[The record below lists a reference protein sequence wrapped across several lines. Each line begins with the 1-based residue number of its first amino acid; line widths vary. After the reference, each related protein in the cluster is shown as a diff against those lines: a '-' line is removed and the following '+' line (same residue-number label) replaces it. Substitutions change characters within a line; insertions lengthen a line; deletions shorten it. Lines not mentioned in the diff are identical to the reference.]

1 MKNILTIVIPTY
13 NRGDILLKKL
23 DVILSNATGA
33 KILIL
38 DNCSTTKINEY
49 LRIDEIAKNLPEL
62 TYIRNIKNINM
73 EGSLFKALEIVDT
86 DYVLFLSDEDI
97 VMPNVA
103 NMFMEFLKKHGDF
116 FAIRPSIMSAKDE
129 VFSNQYGDV
138 VFKKIE
144 GIPIFGLTG
153 NYISGQIY
161 NARFMRRENIIQTA
175 REALF
180 MLPDYPHLLLNIL
193 CAAAGRTAFVSM
205 PYVQMKDVAYIGAI
219 GAPDSWASFYV
230 GATSYGVRFNQFL
243 GLRDILKLVYGG
255 IIDAKNA
262 ELFWNSYVALF
273 EKYAYILLAVQ
284 SQAFLEKN
292 MHPRFVGTSFFHF
305 ALAATCNLPF
315 VEEVLP
321 KIAPRFKLI
330 INKFLKNI
338 GAEEI

>member
-1 MKNILTIVIPTY
+1 
-13 NRGDILLKKL
+13 
-23 DVILSNATGA
+23 
-33 KILIL
+33 
-38 DNCSTTKINEY
+38 
-49 LRIDEIAKNLPEL
+49 
-62 TYIRNIKNINM
+62 
-73 EGSLFKALEIVDT
+73 
-86 DYVLFLSDEDI
+86 
-97 VMPNVA
+97 
-103 NMFMEFLKKHGDF
+103 
-116 FAIRPSIMSAKDE
+116 MSAKDE
-129 VFSNQYGDV
+129 VFSTQYEDV

-243 GLRDILKLVYGG
+243 GLRDILKLAYGG

-273 EKYAYILLAVQ
+273 EKYAYMLLALQ

-292 MHPRFVGTSFFHF
+292 MHPRFVGSSFFHF